1 MMKEGLRILRSATVR
16 VSLQLPRQLDAQR
29 MIDYAATKGL
39 ITFKVYP
46 RESGFDII
54 SPEPGLVAVR
64 GFEDEVEYK
73 LYMSNDASAV
83 TIIMYFNKGI
93 MPAKYLAELMELLRA
108 GGASERDVLS
118 AEASAVIY
126 EDRSLPT
133 FMSSKKEY
141 LGNVKVKGLAMYID
155 DGMVVLTPVNDNSDR
170 TIVTIVLKGP
180 WSDVKRRVLVLDS
193 LVEEAFEVVDE
204 WSSQK

>member
-1 MMKEGLRILRSATVR
+1 MMKEGLRVLRSATVR

-108 GGASERDVLS
+108 GGASERDVLG

>member
-1 MMKEGLRILRSATVR
+1 MRSATVR
-16 VSLQLPRQLDAQR
+16 VSLQLSRQLDAQR

-73 LYMSNDASAV
+73 LYMNNDASVV

-126 EDRSLPT
+126 DERSLPT

-155 DGMVVLTPVNDNSDR
+155 NGMVILTPVNDNSDR

>member
-1 MMKEGLRILRSATVR
+1 MKEGLRILRSATVR

>member
-1 MMKEGLRILRSATVR
+1 LRSATVR
-16 VSLQLPRQLDAQR
+16 VSLQLSRQLDAQR

-73 LYMSNDASAV
+73 LYMNNDASVV

-126 EDRSLPT
+126 DERSLPT

-155 DGMVVLTPVNDNSDR
+155 NGMVILTPVNDNSDR